1 MAKKNEQYDSHVQN
15 MIKVG
20 SPRKSKKKKGNA
32 PSKTSR
38 SGNGTKLR

>member
-20 SPRKSKKKKGNA
+20 SPRKSARRVCYDRNKDL
-32 PSKTSR
+32 KT
-38 SGNGTKLR
+38 N

>member
-20 SPRKSKKKKGNA
+20 SPRKSKKK
-32 PSKTSR
+32 TSR